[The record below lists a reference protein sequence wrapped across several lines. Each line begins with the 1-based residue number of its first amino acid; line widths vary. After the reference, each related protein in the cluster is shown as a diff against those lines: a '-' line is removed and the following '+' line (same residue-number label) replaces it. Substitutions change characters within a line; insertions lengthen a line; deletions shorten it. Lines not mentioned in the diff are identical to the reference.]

1 VRGVELMGENTRS
14 AEQYEKSSDTGRMP
28 TFQPSAGRYSQI
40 SDEVLDAWIAE
51 FSAEEPIDSTLKDLP
66 EITDEELMR
75 ILADVPAV
83 PRRKPNRAHTQVEKK
98 PQPVSNRPQPASNR
112 PQPASNRPQP
122 VSNRPQPASN
132 RPQPGSNR
140 PQPAS
145 NRPQPVSNRP
155 VRKKKRKVNPV
166 FLLIKGVVTLAAAV
180 LSTVF
185 TVTLVTSI
193 LTGSGAGG
201 AGTSSSVN
209 KAIMDHYDMF
219 ITNEI
224 ADALDGVLAIE
235 KVHWLND
242 DDIAAPKPNPANYG
256 QVDSPAELMWL
267 LDEAKELIGD
277 RELTFSENT
286 PVWELDKIYYYYD
299 ETILVITW
307 KQSMDG
313 VIHTVSEVIVS
324 HPSQFRRGLAGG
336 TFGSDKQFTATEIAQ
351 SVNAVVATS
360 GDFYKFR
367 RNGVIVHNGE
377 LKRFEG
383 ESVDTCFIDDNG
395 NLLFVKRG
403 ELQTEAQAK
412 QYISDHN
419 IRFSLAFGPVMVE
432 EGRNVTP
439 YNYEIGQIR
448 GRYTRAAV
456 AQKGDK
462 HYLFVNTSSYMAY
475 NLTDRLTLKEF
486 SDNLIE
492 LGAQSAY
499 ALDGGQ
505 TTVIAMDGKLISL
518 PDYEQQRQISDIIYF
533 ATALPDGE

>member
-1 VRGVELMGENTRS
+1 MGENTRNT
-14 AEQYEKSSDTGRMP
+14 ERLEKISETGRMR
-28 TFQPSAGRYSQI
+28 TFQPSVGRYSHI

-51 FSAEEPIDSTLKDLP
+51 FSAEEPVDSTATDMP
-66 EITDEELMR
+66 VMTDEELMR
-75 ILADVPAV
+75 ILAESPAAPRRSSGKSQVQAEKKQRPVSVKPVKKRKKVHPVFLIAKGIITVPAV
-83 PRRKPNRAHTQVEKK
+83 VLSAVFTANLIMTVLTASGT
-98 PQPVSNRPQPASNR
+98 NGAAASNSAN
-112 PQPASNRPQP
+112 Q
-122 VSNRPQPASN
+122 
-132 RPQPGSNR
+132 
-140 PQPAS
+140 
-145 NRPQPVSNRP
+145 
-155 VRKKKRKVNPV
+155 
-166 FLLIKGVVTLAAAV
+166 
-180 LSTVF
+180 
-185 TVTLVTSI
+185 
-193 LTGSGAGG
+193 
-201 AGTSSSVN
+201 
-209 KAIMDHYDMF
+209 AIMDHYDMF
-219 ITNEI
+219 MTNEI

-242 DDIAAPKPNPANYG
+242 NDVAAPKPNPANYG
-256 QVDSPAELMWL
+256 QADSPEELMWL
-267 LDEAKELIGD
+267 LEEAKELIGD
-277 RELTFSENT
+277 RTLTFCATT

-307 KQSMDG
+307 KQSMDN

-367 RNGVIVHNGE
+367 RNGIIVHNGE

-395 NLLFVKRG
+395 DLLFVKRG
-403 ELQTEAQAK
+403 ELTTEAEAR
-412 QYISDHN
+412 QYIEEHN
-419 IRFSLAFGPVMVE
+419 VRFSLAFGPVMVE
-432 EGRNVTP
+432 EGKNVTP

-492 LGAQSAY
+492 LGAYSAY